1 MIAPH
6 ALRVIGWAALA
17 VLLTAALLIPVAYR
31 ATVCADDFAW
41 ITNAWSDPSLAKGLA
56 AAWSNNFFFRP
67 IDILANRLISPRT
80 LDLVPILPVQ
90 IAGLLALTAGVW
102 RLLALAGASG
112 NGPRLVATAWLWL
125 HPATQL
131 SVWSA
136 GCSSQTWSA
145 AFGIWIMCEALT
157 LPQER
162 IGWRSVAILTMLSAA
177 GVVAKE
183 LFVGW
188 ATAAACVIVVRHV
201 IFRRS
206 QNLLQ
211 SMKAVL
217 PLVCAVI
224 LPPCIWIGLRLWST
238 RFGEVMRDDSGGL
251 YSLHGPA
258 TIVENLAISVLGMF
272 VQGPVHWARLLGL
285 PWMVVP
291 FVGAGL
297 SCYFATLGSTRA
309 GGVVAGVPASFRLMV
324 AVAIGVVAI
333 WPALL
338 IGKVSELYVMGP
350 NALIAALVGIGMTTH
365 DGPAKLGRWIA
376 GLALLLIAVGGYAS
390 RSYHFSVTW
399 SQARELREAVD
410 RIADGA
416 PRQGRLVIVVPES
429 LRAAPMHSKYL
440 VPPAVAAALAESWVV
455 KRLADPSLPE
465 VEFLTPGPEGAPAG
479 GAPVLEAP
487 SARRVMW

>member
-112 NGPRLVATAWLWL
+112 AGPRLLATCWLWL

-136 GCSSQTWSA
+136 GCSSQTWCA
-145 AFGIWIMCEALT
+145 AFGIWTMCAVLA
-157 LPQER
+157 LPQGR
-162 IGWRSVAILTMLSAA
+162 IGWSPIASLAILSAA
-177 GVVAKE
+177 GVIAKE
-183 LFVGW
+183 LFLGW

-206 QNLLQ
+206 QDLLQ
-211 SMKAVL
+211 STKAVF
-217 PLVCAVI
+217 PVVCAVL
-224 LPPCIWIGLRLWST
+224 LPPCVWLGLRLWST
-238 RFGEVMRDDSGGL
+238 RFGEVMNDDSDDL
-251 YSLHGPA
+251 YRLHGPA
-258 TIVENLAISVLGMF
+258 TILVNLAISVLGMF
-272 VQGPVHWARLLGL
+272 VQGPVHWARFLDV
-285 PWMVVP
+285 PWKLVP

-297 SCYFATLGSTRA
+297 SCFFAAFGSTRA
-309 GGVVAGVPASFRLMV
+309 GFAVAGIPAGFRLPL
-324 AVAIGVVAI
+324 AVAIGVLAV

-350 NALIAALVGIGMTTH
+350 NALIAALVGIGMTAN
-365 DGPAKLGRWIA
+365 DGPVKLGRWIA

-410 RIADGA
+410 RIADEA

-429 LRAAPMHSKYL
+429 LRAATMHSKYL
-440 VPPAVAAALAESWVV
+440 VPPAVAAALAESWLV

-465 VEFLTPGPEGAPAG
+465 VEFRTPDPEGTPAG
-479 GAPVLEAP
+479 GAPVLEEP